1 MLLKKLIFDNYKT
14 YYGYQEIDLYIPK
27 EVREEK
33 GQNIILLGGLNGAGK
48 TTILKAILYVLF
60 GKRGISQSEYKRLF
74 SNVINNLFFDEGGRE
89 CSVSLILETDSGEE
103 WNLKVKWYFDRLK
116 NMTLEERDL
125 EVKKKGSKHGKHA
138 KIDNIEVFNKFIDRI
153 IPYHA
158 APFFIFD
165 GEEIKDI
172 ILRQNSDE
180 MKEAIHKITGMEA
193 YKQLLIDLRAL
204 KSSIENKL
212 AKSVSQ
218 VKLNNLQ
225 REVEEVQGTITTLEN
240 TKKKF
245 LLEIE
250 KYKKL
255 ISQANQER
263 SAKISQNS
271 KSREVIVKN
280 QSRVATQLELS
291 TKELDE
297 FLQKNIIN
305 IILKEKVLGL
315 KKQLKLENEVNH
327 KKLLQNASLSPYRRF
342 IDQLLSKSINPALTD
357 GQLEQIKKI
366 GEEIWIKENDIKHTI
381 PSDFQEVHDI
391 SNNEYNYLMNLTI
404 KDKSEVINLIN
415 RIEKLK
421 QELNKLEFDIRNAP
435 EAVNIAEENEKL
447 DFLIK
452 KSGELESKFRT
463 LNKRLSNALEEKSN
477 LLNNLSRM
485 SSQDVN
491 LEELQRRYIQVE
503 STIKVMEQYVS
514 ELTVMKATYI
524 KDEFSKMLRQLF
536 RKQDEF
542 GKIEFDI
549 NTYTIRLYNDRMQ
562 EISIQDRSAGE
573 MQMIASALIWALTK
587 ASDLSLPVVID
598 TPLGRL
604 DSYHRNHLINH
615 YYKEL
620 SEQVIILST
629 DTEITQE
636 YVALMEKNSY
646 KQYMLDYDENKKYT
660 VIRDGYFNFVKG

>member
-27 EVREEK
+27 EIREEK

-60 GKRGISQSEYKRLF
+60 GKRGISESEYKRLF
-74 SNVINNLFFDEGGRE
+74 SNVINNSFFEEGGRQ

-103 WNLKVKWYFDRLK
+103 WSLKVKWYFDQSKR
-116 NMTLEERDL
+116 MSHEERELD
-125 EVKKKGSKHGKHA
+125 VKKKGSSLA
-138 KIDNIEVFNKFIDRI
+138 KRARIENIEVFNKFIDRI

-158 APFFIFD
+158 APFFVFD

-172 ILRQNSDE
+172 ILRQNSNE
-180 MKEAIHKITGMEA
+180 MKESIQKITGMEA
-193 YKQLLIDLRAL
+193 HKHLLIDLRSL
-204 KSSIENKL
+204 KNSLENKL

-218 VKLNNLQ
+218 VKLNNIK
-225 REVEEVQGTITTLEN
+225 REAEEIEGTITTLES
-240 TKKKF
+240 KKIKF
-245 LLEIE
+245 LADIQ
-250 KYKKL
+250 KYKQL
-255 ISQANQER
+255 ISQAHEER
-263 SAKISQNS
+263 NAKILQNS

-280 QSRVATQLELS
+280 QSRVSTQLELS
-291 TKELDE
+291 TKELDD
-297 FLQKNIIN
+297 FLEKNIIN
-305 IILKEKVLGL
+305 IILKDKVLDL
-315 KKQLKLENEVNH
+315 KKQLKLENEINH

-342 IDQLLSKSINPALTD
+342 IEQLLSKSITPALTD
-357 GQLEQIKKI
+357 DQLEQIKKI
-366 GEEIWIKENDIKHTI
+366 GEEVWIKENDIKHTV

-391 SNNEYNYLMNLTI
+391 SNNDYNYLINLTS
-404 KDKSEVINLIN
+404 KDKSQVVNMINK
-415 RIEKLK
+415 IEKLQ

-435 EAVNIAEENEKL
+435 EAVNIEEENKRIDLLVE
-447 DFLIK
+447 
-452 KSGELESKFRT
+452 KSGEINTKFKA
-463 LNKRLSNALEEKSN
+463 LNRRLNNVSEERAN

-485 SSQDVN
+485 SSQDEN

-503 STIKVMEQYVS
+503 SIIKVMEQYVS
-514 ELTVMKATYI
+514 ELTKMKATFI
-524 KDEFSKMLRQLF
+524 KEEFSKMLRQLF

-549 NTYTIRLYNDRMQ
+549 NTYTVRLYNDRMQ

-587 ASDLSLPVVID
+587 ASDLSLPMVID

-620 SEQVIILST
+620 SDQVIILST

-636 YVALMEKNSY
+636 YITLMENNSY

>member
-60 GKRGISQSEYKRLF
+60 GKRGISELEYKRLF
-74 SNVINNLFFDEGGRE
+74 SNVINNSFFDEGGRQ

-103 WNLKVKWYFDRLK
+103 WSLRVKWYFDQSKR
-116 NMTLEERDL
+116 MTHEERELD
-125 EVKKKGSKHGKHA
+125 VKKKGSSLA
-138 KIDNIEVFNKFIDRI
+138 KRARIENIEVFNRFIDRI

-158 APFFIFD
+158 APFFVFD

-172 ILRQNSDE
+172 ILRQNSNE
-180 MKEAIHKITGMEA
+180 MKESIQKITGMEA
-193 YKQLLIDLRAL
+193 HKHLLIDLRSL
-204 KSSIENKL
+204 KNSLENKL

-218 VKLNNLQ
+218 VKLNNIK
-225 REVEEVQGTITTLEN
+225 REAEEIEGTITTLES
-240 TKKKF
+240 KKIKF
-245 LLEIE
+245 LADIQ
-250 KYKKL
+250 KYKQL
-255 ISQANQER
+255 INQAHEER
-263 SAKISQNS
+263 NAKILQNS

-280 QSRVATQLELS
+280 QSRVSTQLELS
-291 TKELDE
+291 TKELDD
-297 FLQKNIIN
+297 FLEKNIIN
-305 IILKEKVLGL
+305 IILKDKVLNL
-315 KKQLKLENEVNH
+315 KKQLKLENEINH

-342 IDQLLSKSINPALTD
+342 IEQLLSKSITPALTD
-357 GQLEQIKKI
+357 DQLEQIKKI
-366 GEEIWIKENDIKHTI
+366 GEEVWIKENDIKHTV
-381 PSDFQEVHDI
+381 PSNFQEVHDI
-391 SNNEYNYLMNLTI
+391 SNNDYNYLINLTS
-404 KDKSEVINLIN
+404 KDKSQVVNLIN
-415 RIEKLK
+415 KIEKLQ

-435 EAVNIAEENEKL
+435 EAVNIEEENQRIDLLVE
-447 DFLIK
+447 
-452 KSGELESKFRT
+452 KSGEINIKFKA
-463 LNKRLSNALEEKSN
+463 LNRRLNNASEERAN

-485 SSQDVN
+485 SSQDEN

-514 ELTVMKATYI
+514 ELTKMKATYI
-524 KDEFSKMLRQLF
+524 KEEFSKMLRQLF

-549 NTYTIRLYNDRMQ
+549 NTYTVRLYNDRMQ

-587 ASDLSLPVVID
+587 ASDLSLPMVID

-636 YVALMEKNSY
+636 YITLMEKNSY

>member
-27 EVREEK
+27 EIREEK

-60 GKRGISQSEYKRLF
+60 GKRGISESEYKRLF
-74 SNVINNLFFDEGGRE
+74 SNVINNSFFDEGGRQ

-103 WNLKVKWYFDRLK
+103 WSLKVKWYFDQSKR
-116 NMTLEERDL
+116 MSHEERELD
-125 EVKKKGSKHGKHA
+125 VKKKGSSLA
-138 KIDNIEVFNKFIDRI
+138 KRARIENIEVFNKFIDRI

-158 APFFIFD
+158 APFFVFD

-172 ILRQNSDE
+172 ILRQNSNE
-180 MKEAIHKITGMEA
+180 MKESIQKITGMEA
-193 YKQLLIDLRAL
+193 HKHLLIDLRSL
-204 KSSIENKL
+204 KNSLENKL

-218 VKLNNLQ
+218 VKLNNIK
-225 REVEEVQGTITTLEN
+225 REAEEIEGTITTLES
-240 TKKKF
+240 KKIKF
-245 LLEIE
+245 LADIQ
-250 KYKKL
+250 KYKQL
-255 ISQANQER
+255 ISQAHEER
-263 SAKISQNS
+263 NAKILQNS

-280 QSRVATQLELS
+280 QSRVSTQLELS
-291 TKELDE
+291 TKELDD
-297 FLQKNIIN
+297 FLEKNIIN
-305 IILKEKVLGL
+305 IILKDKVLDL
-315 KKQLKLENEVNH
+315 KKQLKLENEINH

-342 IDQLLSKSINPALTD
+342 IEQLLSKSITPALTD
-357 GQLEQIKKI
+357 DQLEQIKKI
-366 GEEIWIKENDIKHTI
+366 GEEVWIKENDIKHTV

-391 SNNEYNYLMNLTI
+391 SNNDYNYLINLTS
-404 KDKSEVINLIN
+404 KDKSQVVNLIN
-415 RIEKLK
+415 KIEKLQ

-435 EAVNIAEENEKL
+435 EAVNIEEENKRIDLLVE
-447 DFLIK
+447 
-452 KSGELESKFRT
+452 KSGEINTKFKA
-463 LNKRLSNALEEKSN
+463 LNRRLNNVSEERAN

-485 SSQDVN
+485 SSQDEN

-503 STIKVMEQYVS
+503 SIIKVMEQYVS
-514 ELTVMKATYI
+514 ELTKMKATFI
-524 KDEFSKMLRQLF
+524 KEEFSKMLRQLF

-549 NTYTIRLYNDRMQ
+549 NTYTVRLYNDRMQ

-587 ASDLSLPVVID
+587 ASDLSLPMVID

-636 YVALMEKNSY
+636 YITLMEKNSY

>member
-60 GKRGISQSEYKRLF
+60 GKRGISESEYKRLF
-74 SNVINNLFFDEGGRE
+74 SNVINNSFFDEGGRQ

-103 WNLKVKWYFDRLK
+103 WSLKVKWYFDQSKR
-116 NMTLEERDL
+116 MTHEERELD
-125 EVKKKGSKHGKHA
+125 VKKKGSSLA
-138 KIDNIEVFNKFIDRI
+138 KRARIENIEVFNKFIDRI

-158 APFFIFD
+158 APFFVFD

-172 ILRQNSDE
+172 ILRQNSNE
-180 MKEAIHKITGMEA
+180 MKGSIQKITGMEA
-193 YKQLLIDLRAL
+193 HKHLLIDLRSL
-204 KSSIENKL
+204 KNSLENKL

-218 VKLNNLQ
+218 VKLNNIK
-225 REVEEVQGTITTLEN
+225 REAEEIEGTITTLES
-240 TKKKF
+240 KKIKF
-245 LLEIE
+245 LADIQ
-250 KYKKL
+250 KYKQL
-255 ISQANQER
+255 ISQAHEER
-263 SAKISQNS
+263 NAKILQNS

-280 QSRVATQLELS
+280 QSRVSTQLELS
-291 TKELDE
+291 TKELDD
-297 FLQKNIIN
+297 FLEKNLIN
-305 IILKEKVLGL
+305 IILKDKVLNL
-315 KKQLKLENEVNH
+315 KKQLKLENEINH

-342 IDQLLSKSINPALTD
+342 IEQLLSKSITPALTD
-357 GQLEQIKKI
+357 DQLEQIKKI
-366 GEEIWIKENDIKHTI
+366 GEEVWIKENDIKHTV
-381 PSDFQEVHDI
+381 SSNFQEVHDI
-391 SNNEYNYLMNLTI
+391 SNNDYNYLINLTS
-404 KDKSEVINLIN
+404 KDKSQVVNLIN
-415 RIEKLK
+415 KIEKLQ

-435 EAVNIAEENEKL
+435 EAVNIEEENQRIDLLVE
-447 DFLIK
+447 
-452 KSGELESKFRT
+452 KSGEINTKFKA
-463 LNKRLSNALEEKSN
+463 LNRRLNNASEERAN

-485 SSQDVN
+485 SSQDEN

-514 ELTVMKATYI
+514 ELTKMKATYI
-524 KDEFSKMLRQLF
+524 KEEFSKMLRQLF

-549 NTYTIRLYNDRMQ
+549 NTYTVRLYNDRMQ

-587 ASDLSLPVVID
+587 ASDLSLPMVID

-636 YVALMEKNSY
+636 YITLMEKNSY

>member
-60 GKRGISQSEYKRLF
+60 GKRGISKSEYKRLF

-204 KSSIENKL
+204 KSSIESKL
-212 AKSVSQ
+212 AKSISQ

-225 REVEEVQGTITTLEN
+225 RELEEVQGTITTLEN

-255 ISQANQER
+255 TSQANQER

-305 IILKEKVLGL
+305 IILKDKVLGL

-357 GQLEQIKKI
+357 GQLEQIEKI
-366 GEEIWIKENDIKHTI
+366 GEEIWIKENDIKHTV

-404 KDKSEVINLIN
+404 KDKSEVVNLIN

-485 SSQDVN
+485 SSEDVN

>member
-60 GKRGISQSEYKRLF
+60 GKRGISESEYKRLF
-74 SNVINNLFFDEGGRE
+74 SNVINNSFFEEGGRQ

-103 WNLKVKWYFDRLK
+103 WSLKVKWYFDQSKR
-116 NMTLEERDL
+116 MTHEERELD
-125 EVKKKGSKHGKHA
+125 VKKKGSSLA
-138 KIDNIEVFNKFIDRI
+138 KRARIENIEVFNRFIDRI

-158 APFFIFD
+158 APFFVFD

-172 ILRQNSDE
+172 ILRQNSNE
-180 MKEAIHKITGMEA
+180 MKESIQKITGMEA
-193 YKQLLIDLRAL
+193 HKHLLIDLRSL
-204 KSSIENKL
+204 KSSLESKL

-218 VKLNNLQ
+218 VKLNNIK
-225 REVEEVQGTITTLEN
+225 REAEEIEGTITTLES
-240 TKKKF
+240 KKIKF
-245 LLEIE
+245 LADIQ
-250 KYKKL
+250 KYKQL
-255 ISQANQER
+255 ISQAHEER
-263 SAKISQNS
+263 NAKILQNS

-280 QSRVATQLELS
+280 QSRVSTQLELA
-291 TKELDE
+291 TKELND
-297 FLQKNIIN
+297 FLDKNLIN
-305 IILKEKVLGL
+305 IILKDKVLDL
-315 KKQLKLENEVNH
+315 KKQLKLENEINH

-342 IDQLLSKSINPALTD
+342 IEQLLSKSITPALTD
-357 GQLEQIKKI
+357 DQLEQIKKI
-366 GEEIWIKENDIKHTI
+366 GEEVWIKENDIKHTV

-391 SNNEYNYLMNLTI
+391 SNNDFNYLINLTS
-404 KDKSEVINLIN
+404 KDKSQVVNLIN
-415 RIEKLK
+415 KIEKLQ

-435 EAVNIAEENEKL
+435 EAVNIEEENKRIDLLVE
-447 DFLIK
+447 
-452 KSGELESKFRT
+452 KSGEINTKFKA
-463 LNKRLSNALEEKSN
+463 LNRRLNNVSEERAN

-485 SSQDVN
+485 SSQDEN

-503 STIKVMEQYVS
+503 SIIKVMEQYVS
-514 ELTVMKATYI
+514 ELTKMKATYI
-524 KDEFSKMLRQLF
+524 KEEFSKMLRQLF

-549 NTYTIRLYNDRMQ
+549 NTYTVRLYNDRMQ

-587 ASDLSLPVVID
+587 ASDLSLPMVID

-636 YVALMEKNSY
+636 YITLMEKNSY

>member
-60 GKRGISQSEYKRLF
+60 GKRGISESEYKRLF
-74 SNVINNLFFDEGGRE
+74 SNVINNSFFEEGGRQ

-103 WNLKVKWYFDRLK
+103 WSLKVKWYFDQSKR
-116 NMTLEERDL
+116 MGHEEREL
-125 EVKKKGSKHGKHA
+125 EVKKQGSSIPKRA
-138 KIDNIEVFNKFIDRI
+138 RIDNIEVFNKFIDRI

-180 MKEAIHKITGMEA
+180 MKEAIQKITGMEA
-193 YKQLLIDLRAL
+193 YKHLLIDLRSL
-204 KSSIENKL
+204 KASLENKL
-212 AKSVSQ
+212 AKSVSRT
-218 VKLNNLQ
+218 KLNNVQ
-225 REVEEVQGTITTLEN
+225 REAEELEGTITILEN
-240 TKKKF
+240 KKQKF
-245 LLEIE
+245 LTDIQR
-250 KYKKL
+250 YKKL
-255 ISQANQER
+255 ISEAHEKRN
-263 SAKISQNS
+263 AKISQNS

-280 QSRVATQLELS
+280 QARVATQLDLCV
-291 TKELDE
+291 KQLDD
-297 FLQKNIIN
+297 FLQENIVN
-305 IILKEKVLGL
+305 ILLRDKILKL
-315 KKQLKLENEVNH
+315 KKQLKTENEIHH
-327 KKLLQNASLSPYRRF
+327 KKVLQNASLSPYRRF
-342 IDQLLSKSINPALTD
+342 IDQLLNKSITPALTED
-357 GQLEQIKKI
+357 QLEQIKNI
-366 GEEIWIKENDIKHTI
+366 GQEIWIKENDIQQTV
-381 PSDFQEVHDI
+381 PSDFQEIHDI
-391 SNNEYNYLMNLTI
+391 SNNDYSYLMNLAI
-404 KDKSEVINLIN
+404 KDKNPVVELIN
-415 RIEKLK
+415 KIEKLQ
-421 QELNKLEFDIRNAP
+421 QELDKLESDIRNAP
-435 EAVNIAEENEKL
+435 EAVNIEEENERIDL
-447 DFLIK
+447 LVE
-452 KSGELESKFRT
+452 KSGEINTKFKALNRRLNNSLEEKT
-463 LNKRLSNALEEKSN
+463 KLLNSLSRLSN
-477 LLNNLSRM
+477 
-485 SSQDVN
+485 QDEN
-491 LEELQRRYIQVE
+491 LEEVQRRYIHVE
-503 STIKVMEQYVS
+503 RIIKGMEQYVS
-514 ELTVMKATYI
+514 ELITMKATYI
-524 KDEFSKMLRQLF
+524 KEEFSTMLHRLF

-636 YVALMEKNSY
+636 YVTLMEKNSY

>member
-60 GKRGISQSEYKRLF
+60 GKRGISESEYKRLF
-74 SNVINNLFFDEGGRE
+74 SNVINNSFFEEGGRQ

-103 WNLKVKWYFDRLK
+103 WSLQVKWYFDQSKR
-116 NMTLEERDL
+116 MSHEERELD
-125 EVKKKGSKHGKHA
+125 VKKKGSSLA
-138 KIDNIEVFNKFIDRI
+138 KRARIENIEVFNRFIDRI

-158 APFFIFD
+158 APFFVFD

-172 ILRQNSDE
+172 ILRQNSNE
-180 MKEAIHKITGMEA
+180 MKESIQKITGMEA
-193 YKQLLIDLRAL
+193 HKHLLIDLRSL
-204 KSSIENKL
+204 KNSLENKL

-218 VKLNNLQ
+218 VKLNNIK
-225 REVEEVQGTITTLEN
+225 REAEEIEGTITTLES
-240 TKKKF
+240 KKIKF
-245 LLEIE
+245 LADIQ
-250 KYKKL
+250 KYKQL
-255 ISQANQER
+255 ISQAHEER
-263 SAKISQNS
+263 NAKILQNS

-280 QSRVATQLELS
+280 QSRVSTQLELS
-291 TKELDE
+291 TKELDD
-297 FLQKNIIN
+297 FLEKNLIN
-305 IILKEKVLGL
+305 IILKDKVLNL
-315 KKQLKLENEVNH
+315 KKQLKLENEINH

-342 IDQLLSKSINPALTD
+342 IEQLLSKSITPALTD
-357 GQLEQIKKI
+357 DQLEQIKKI
-366 GEEIWIKENDIKHTI
+366 GEEVWIKENDIKHTV
-381 PSDFQEVHDI
+381 SSNFQEVHDI
-391 SNNEYNYLMNLTI
+391 SNNDYNYLINLTS
-404 KDKSEVINLIN
+404 KDKSQVVNLIN
-415 RIEKLK
+415 KIEKLQ

-435 EAVNIAEENEKL
+435 EAVNIEEENQRIDLLVE
-447 DFLIK
+447 
-452 KSGELESKFRT
+452 KSGEINTKFKA
-463 LNKRLSNALEEKSN
+463 LNRRLNNASEERAN

-485 SSQDVN
+485 SSQDEN

-514 ELTVMKATYI
+514 ELTKMKATYI
-524 KDEFSKMLRQLF
+524 KEEFSKMLRQLF

-549 NTYTIRLYNDRMQ
+549 NTYTVRLYNDRMQ

-587 ASDLSLPVVID
+587 ASDLSLPMVID

-636 YVALMEKNSY
+636 YITLMEKNSY

>member
-27 EVREEK
+27 EIREEK

-60 GKRGISQSEYKRLF
+60 GKRGISESEYKRLF
-74 SNVINNLFFDEGGRE
+74 SNVINNSFFEEGGRQ

-103 WNLKVKWYFDRLK
+103 WSLKVKWYFDQSKR
-116 NMTLEERDL
+116 MSHEERELD
-125 EVKKKGSKHGKHA
+125 VKKKGSSLA
-138 KIDNIEVFNKFIDRI
+138 KRARIENIEVFNKFIDRI

-158 APFFIFD
+158 APFFVFD

-172 ILRQNSDE
+172 ILRQNSNE
-180 MKEAIHKITGMEA
+180 MKESIQKITGMEA
-193 YKQLLIDLRAL
+193 HKHLLIDLRSL
-204 KSSIENKL
+204 KNSLENKL

-218 VKLNNLQ
+218 VKLNNIK
-225 REVEEVQGTITTLEN
+225 REAEEIEGTITTLES
-240 TKKKF
+240 KKIKF
-245 LLEIE
+245 LADIQ
-250 KYKKL
+250 KYKQL
-255 ISQANQER
+255 ISQAHEER
-263 SAKISQNS
+263 NAKILQNS

-280 QSRVATQLELS
+280 QSRVSTQLELS
-291 TKELDE
+291 TKELDD
-297 FLQKNIIN
+297 FLEKNIIN
-305 IILKEKVLGL
+305 IILKDKVLDL
-315 KKQLKLENEVNH
+315 KKQLKLENEINH

-342 IDQLLSKSINPALTD
+342 IEQLLSKSITPALTD
-357 GQLEQIKKI
+357 DQLEQIKKI
-366 GEEIWIKENDIKHTI
+366 GEEVWIKENDIKHTV

-391 SNNEYNYLMNLTI
+391 SNNDYNYLINLTS
-404 KDKSEVINLIN
+404 KDKSQVVNMINK
-415 RIEKLK
+415 IEKLQ

-435 EAVNIAEENEKL
+435 EAVNIEEENKRIDLLVE
-447 DFLIK
+447 
-452 KSGELESKFRT
+452 KSGEINTKFKA
-463 LNKRLSNALEEKSN
+463 LNRRLNNVSEERAN

-485 SSQDVN
+485 SSQDEN

-503 STIKVMEQYVS
+503 SIIKVMEQYVS
-514 ELTVMKATYI
+514 ELTKMKATFI
-524 KDEFSKMLRQLF
+524 KEEFSKMLRQLF

-549 NTYTIRLYNDRMQ
+549 NTYTVRLYNDRMQ

-587 ASDLSLPVVID
+587 ASDLSLPMVID

-620 SEQVIILST
+620 SDQVIILST

-636 YVALMEKNSY
+636 YITLMEKNSY

>member
-27 EVREEK
+27 EIREEK

-60 GKRGISQSEYKRLF
+60 GKRGISESEYKRLF
-74 SNVINNLFFDEGGRE
+74 SNVINNSFFDEGGRQ

-103 WNLKVKWYFDRLK
+103 WSLKVKWYFDQSKR
-116 NMTLEERDL
+116 MSHEERELD
-125 EVKKKGSKHGKHA
+125 VKKKGSSLA
-138 KIDNIEVFNKFIDRI
+138 KRARIENIEVFNKFIDRI

-158 APFFIFD
+158 APFFVFD

-172 ILRQNSDE
+172 ILRQNSNE
-180 MKEAIHKITGMEA
+180 MKESIQKITGMEA
-193 YKQLLIDLRAL
+193 HKHLLIDLRSL
-204 KSSIENKL
+204 KNSLENKL

-218 VKLNNLQ
+218 VKLNNIK
-225 REVEEVQGTITTLEN
+225 REAEEIEGTITTLES
-240 TKKKF
+240 KKIKF
-245 LLEIE
+245 LADIQ
-250 KYKKL
+250 KYKQL
-255 ISQANQER
+255 INQAHEER
-263 SAKISQNS
+263 NAKILQNS

-280 QSRVATQLELS
+280 QSRVSTQLELS
-291 TKELDE
+291 TKELDD
-297 FLQKNIIN
+297 FLEKNIIN
-305 IILKEKVLGL
+305 IILKDKVLNL
-315 KKQLKLENEVNH
+315 KKQLKLENEINH
-327 KKLLQNASLSPYRRF
+327 KKLLQDASLSPYRRF
-342 IDQLLSKSINPALTD
+342 IEQLLSKSITPALTD
-357 GQLEQIKKI
+357 DQLEQIKKI
-366 GEEIWIKENDIKHTI
+366 GEEIWIKENDIKHAV

-391 SNNEYNYLMNLTI
+391 SNNDYNYLINLTS
-404 KDKSEVINLIN
+404 KDKSQVVNLIN
-415 RIEKLK
+415 KIEKLQ

-435 EAVNIAEENEKL
+435 EAVNIEEENQRIDLLVE
-447 DFLIK
+447 
-452 KSGELESKFRT
+452 KSGEINTKFKA
-463 LNKRLSNALEEKSN
+463 LNRRLNNASEERAN

-485 SSQDVN
+485 SNQDEN

-514 ELTVMKATYI
+514 ELTKMKATYI
-524 KDEFSKMLRQLF
+524 KEEFSKMLRQLF

-549 NTYTIRLYNDRMQ
+549 NTYTVRLYNDRMQ

-587 ASDLSLPVVID
+587 ASDLSLPMVID

-636 YVALMEKNSY
+636 YITLMEKNSY

>member
-27 EVREEK
+27 EIREEK

-60 GKRGISQSEYKRLF
+60 GKRGISESEYKRLF
-74 SNVINNLFFDEGGRE
+74 SNVINNSFFEEGGRQ

-103 WNLKVKWYFDRLK
+103 WSLKVKWYFDQSKR
-116 NMTLEERDL
+116 MSHEERELD
-125 EVKKKGSKHGKHA
+125 VKKKGSSLA
-138 KIDNIEVFNKFIDRI
+138 KRARIENIEIFNKFIDRI

-158 APFFIFD
+158 APFFVFD

-172 ILRQNSDE
+172 ILRQNSNE
-180 MKEAIHKITGMEA
+180 MKESIQKITGMEA
-193 YKQLLIDLRAL
+193 HKHLLIDLRSL
-204 KSSIENKL
+204 KNSLENKL
-212 AKSVSQ
+212 VKSVSQ
-218 VKLNNLQ
+218 VKLNNIK
-225 REVEEVQGTITTLEN
+225 REAEEIEGTITTLES
-240 TKKKF
+240 KKIKF
-245 LLEIE
+245 LADIQ
-250 KYKKL
+250 KYKQL
-255 ISQANQER
+255 ISQAHEER
-263 SAKISQNS
+263 NAKILQNS

-280 QSRVATQLELS
+280 QSRVSTQLELS
-291 TKELDE
+291 TKELDD
-297 FLQKNIIN
+297 FLEKNIIN
-305 IILKEKVLGL
+305 IILKDKVLDL
-315 KKQLKLENEVNH
+315 KKQLKLENEINH

-342 IDQLLSKSINPALTD
+342 IEQLLSKSITPALTD
-357 GQLEQIKKI
+357 DQLEQIKKI
-366 GEEIWIKENDIKHTI
+366 GEEVWIKENDIKHTV

-391 SNNEYNYLMNLTI
+391 SNNDYNYLINLTS
-404 KDKSEVINLIN
+404 KDKSQVVNMINK
-415 RIEKLK
+415 IEKLQ

-435 EAVNIAEENEKL
+435 EAVNIEEENKRIDLLVE
-447 DFLIK
+447 
-452 KSGELESKFRT
+452 KSGEINTKFKA
-463 LNKRLSNALEEKSN
+463 LNRRLNNVSEERAN

-485 SSQDVN
+485 SSQDEN

-503 STIKVMEQYVS
+503 SIIKVMEQYVS
-514 ELTVMKATYI
+514 ELTKMKATFI
-524 KDEFSKMLRQLF
+524 KEEFSKMLRQLF

-549 NTYTIRLYNDRMQ
+549 NTYTVRLYNDRMQ

-587 ASDLSLPVVID
+587 ASDLSLPMVID

-620 SEQVIILST
+620 SDQVIILST

-636 YVALMEKNSY
+636 YISLMEKNSY